1 MTSSHDL
8 KSLLEQKTGRKLKL
22 RINENRSTM
31 VSVKWDTGC
40 TTVSLH
46 KMFLQAPKNVM
57 EELACYIKEKS
68 EISPLVKSYIHQG
81 LEKVDYSHSIDPNAL
96 VTQGS
101 VYDLEAIYKKVEK
114 RYFPTPL
121 GLRITWYGPKVPTPH
136 GSLVLGQYQRL
147 LHLIRIHRVMDREDV
162 PQQVLE
168 YVIYHEMVH
177 HLHLPKIGEGG
188 KNLVHHEEFKK
199 REKAFVGYEEVQ
211 DWMRNERGL
220 FFTKTKGR
228 GHGWS

>member
-31 VSVKWDTGC
+31 VSVKWDTSF

-46 KMFLQAPKNVM
+46 KMFLHAPKNVM

-81 LEKVDYSHSIDPNAL
+81 LEKVDYRDAVDPNAL
-96 VTQGS
+96 ITQGD
-101 VYDLEAIYKKVEK
+101 VYDLEELYAKVEK
-114 RYFPTPL
+114 RYFPSPL
-121 GLRITWYGPKVPTPH
+121 GLRITWFGPKVPSPH

-147 LHLIRIHRVMDREDV
+147 MYLIRIHRVMDRSDV

-177 HLHLPKIGEGG
+177 HLHQPKIDVEGR
-188 KNLVHHEEFKK
+188 NLIHHDEFKR

-211 DWMRNERGL
+211 EWIKNERGR
-220 FFTKTKGR
+220 FFTKGKRR
-228 GHGWS
+228 GWA